1 MKPIFAK
8 LTEMIPEGQSIKSG
22 RVLLAT
28 VEGDIHDIGKKIVG
42 TVLESSGFEVIDIG
56 KDVPA
61 QVILQKTV
69 ELKPDIVGL
78 SAMMTTTVVK
88 VGEVVN
94 TLKGAGIEIPV
105 IAGGASMNE
114 ELAQR
119 FGCAYGKDAQE
130 AVEIC
135 NELMRKAKPGN

>member
-1 MKPIFAK
+1 
-8 LTEMIPEGQSIKSG
+8 
-22 RVLLAT
+22 LLAT

-94 TLKGAGIEIPV
+94 TLKDAGIEIPV

-135 NELMRKAKPGN
+135 KKLLIKTKPGS